1 MKRGPK
7 PESQYVNGAQ
17 TTPIMPTYLT
27 KEAKEIWFEEL
38 ERVVGGGINA
48 SHSSTF
54 ATYCSMEAACRAMFA
69 KGEVPRAAYLSEKR
83 KLSEM
88 LGIGGIA
95 ARSTNGGHIDP
106 LAADADP
113 YAALPEG

>member
-7 PESQYVNGAQ
+7 PQAQYVNGAQ
-17 TTPIMPTYLT
+17 TTPIMPTYLS

-38 ERVVGGGINA
+38 ERVVGAGINE

-54 ATYCSMEAACRAMFA
+54 ARYCSLEAANRAAFA
-69 KGEVPRAAYLSEKR
+69 KGEVPRGAYMSEVR

-88 LGIGGIA
+88 LGIAGIA
-95 ARSTNGGHIDP
+95 GRTTNGGHIDP

-113 YAALPEG
+113 YGALPEG